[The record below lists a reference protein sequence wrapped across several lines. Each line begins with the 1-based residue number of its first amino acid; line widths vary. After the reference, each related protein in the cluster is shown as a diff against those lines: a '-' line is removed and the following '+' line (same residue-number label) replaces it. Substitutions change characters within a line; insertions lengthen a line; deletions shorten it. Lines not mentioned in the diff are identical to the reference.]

1 MNIYLAG
8 PVGTSGALKLYK
20 EQKTLFESRFPA
32 FFRKQIEEMDQKKCE
47 VSLAK
52 YSHCI
57 YICTITD
64 RGLFGALWDGCEEL
78 NCGCEVFLKRIPI
91 RQEVVEITEL
101 TGDNPYEIESFGN
114 LLIFSEETSGP
125 EAQEQAGEQPPVF
138 SAASDLKEPELT
150 WIGKT
155 TESKDR
161 VVILGGHRR
170 FLTPPKRQQT
180 DLARQKEDRRRSETQ
195 SVQGL

>member
-1 MNIYLAG
+1 MNIYLSG
-8 PVGTSGALKLYK
+8 SVGTSGALKLYK
-20 EQKTLFESRFPA
+20 EQEALFASRFPS
-32 FFRKQIEEMDQKKCE
+32 FFRKQIEEMNQTKCE

-114 LLIFSEETSGP
+114 LLIFSEESFGP
-125 EAQEQAGEQPPVF
+125 AAQEETGEQKTEF
-138 SAASDLKEPELT
+138 SSASVLKEPELT

-161 VVILGGHRR
+161 VVVMGEHRR
-170 FLTPPKRQQT
+170 FLTPPKRQLT
-180 DLARQKEDRRRSETQ
+180 DQARQKEDRRRAETQ
-195 SVQGL
+195 